1 MVAGQ
6 SDDLLAI
13 ARAGLARYQ
22 QRFDRA
28 AEVVLC
34 HSEDLP
40 ALEGGKLPVDLREG
54 KSLPRRNIWIGL
66 K

>member
-13 ARAGLARYQ
+13 VRTGLARYQ
-22 QRFDRA
+22 QRFERA

-40 ALEGGKLPVDLREG
+40 TLEGKLSVDLREG